1 MSNTYQISPSSCKGM
16 TVACVVGF
24 VFAFRVCLTF
34 LFFQSAPI
42 TGAAVTVALS
52 VLLLLA
58 ALGSWAASSP
68 PREGRER
75 HSRTIAWI
83 WLYLLL
89 AAVSLSWTTTHSIV
103 NAAAYWLGLA
113 ADVMTVVLMVW
124 HGPAYEKATGIMK
137 GYVVGAVALAIV
149 AWCTP
154 TMEDLRLGHED
165 FLHPNAIGYAFALA
179 ALFAVFLSRQSRV
192 WVWTGMGLGITLL
205 RTLSKASII
214 AFLAAMVL
222 YMLSDSKMRR
232 RSKVR
237 IGVAVAVVLALSW
250 SLLENYV
257 DLYTQGTQAET
268 LTGRT
273 IIWAQAYDTAW
284 EKPWLG
290 HGFYSFRW
298 VVPLFGDFE
307 AWQAHN
313 ELLQQFFAYGVAGVA
328 VVIILYLNLYRD
340 LRSARGA
347 PQQVLG
353 SALLLFAVV
362 RGLVDTERFDLTY
375 PLWLMAMMSIWLSH
389 TPTPASRQ
397 YE

>member
-1 MSNTYQISPSSCKGM
+1 M
-16 TVACVVGF
+16 
-24 VFAFRVCLTF
+24 
-34 LFFQSAPI
+34 
-42 TGAAVTVALS
+42 AAV
-52 VLLLLA
+52 
-58 ALGSWAASSP
+58 
-68 PREGRER
+68 
-75 HSRTIAWI
+75 
-83 WLYLLL
+83 
-89 AAVSLSWTTTHSIV
+89 
-103 NAAAYWLGLA
+103 
-113 ADVMTVVLMVW
+113 
-124 HGPAYEKATGIMK
+124 
-137 GYVVGAVALAIV
+137 
-149 AWCTP
+149 
-154 TMEDLRLGHED
+154 
-165 FLHPNAIGYAFALA
+165 
-179 ALFAVFLSRQSRV
+179 
-192 WVWTGMGLGITLL
+192 
-205 RTLSKASII
+205 
-214 AFLAAMVL
+214 
-222 YMLSDSKMRR
+222 
-232 RSKVR
+232 
-237 IGVAVAVVLALSW
+237 VVLALSW

-257 DLYTQGTQAET
+257 DLYTQGNQAET

-328 VVIILYLNLYRD
+328 LVIALYLNLYRD

-353 SALLLFAVV
+353 WALLLFALV

-389 TPTPASRQ
+389 TATPAFHR